1 MFAGYLGPSICSPR
15 FYAPTAWPRAGP
27 FWNPMV
33 KSHENRSHVVLG
45 LKKKHHE
52 TSIHKLSIMVGLWF

>member
-1 MFAGYLGPSICSPR
+1 MNIYDSLDLIPPFSCFFIHMFAGYLGPSIWSPR

-27 FWNPMV
+27 FWNPIV

-45 LKKKHHE
+45 
-52 TSIHKLSIMVGLWF
+52 